1 MHLKSQ
7 VGLHFMGYSVLRGLV
22 ACRQRLKYLL
32 DLIDE
37 PDDADGF
44 ATAPRRNL
52 GRCDEYLENMTE
64 IPEIWSKDWYKHS
77 LRQLNVLKQRIGLRP
92 EEWEEKLGP
101 TPLRKEPSFLAV
113 CWSKYALELK
123 SKRLKDLAERHD
135 ERIMKI
141 TSTSRSTGSSTKKT
155 KTWT

>member
-1 MHLKSQ
+1 
-7 VGLHFMGYSVLRGLV
+7 
-22 ACRQRLKYLL
+22 
-32 DLIDE
+32 
-37 PDDADGF
+37 
-44 ATAPRRNL
+44 
-52 GRCDEYLENMTE
+52 MTE
-64 IPEIWSKDWYKHS
+64 IRDTVKEVQVY
-77 LRQLNVLKQRIGLRP
+77 LTTVERAKQRIGSS

-113 CWSKYALELK
+113 CWSKYALELRAK
-123 SKRLKDLAERHD
+123 LKDLAERHD